1 MNAPPDPAALASALA
16 TVRRNLQRLDVDPMT
31 ELMIDLQD
39 HNDKCSLLI
48 RWLAAN
54 AGELWRKVKCE
65 DCEGIGSYRWSSEDG
80 GSPEL
85 RCPTCKARGYAL
97 TPAIPESAP

>member
-16 TVRRNLQRLDVDPMT
+16 TVRRPGWSS
-31 ELMIDLQD
+31 ESAAA
-39 HNDKCSLLI
+39 CELLI

-65 DCEGIGSYRWSSEDG
+65 YCEGIGSVRWPSEDG

-85 RCPTCKARGYAL
+85 RCPTCKARGYTL
-97 TPAIPESAP
+97 EPAIPEAAK